1 MRPDLQS
8 HSPFGELMG
17 TTIVSVDADRRT
29 IETSY
34 DLGLEATN
42 RIGTI
47 AGGMICA
54 MLDSVTGLVALSIL
68 PTNQVI
74 VHTSLQ
80 VEYLRPARP
89 GRIRALG
96 EVCERT
102 DRDIHSRG
110 ELFAPDGT
118 RLATAAATLRIIET
132 QRAKSM
138 Q

>member
-1 MRPDLQS
+1 
-8 HSPFGELMG
+8 MG
-17 TTIVSVDADRRT
+17 TTIVSVDVDRRT

-34 DLGLEATN
+34 DLGREATN

-74 VHTSLQ
+74 VHTSLR

-89 GRIRALG
+89 GTIRARG
-96 EVCERT
+96 EVRERT
-102 DRDIHSRG
+102 ERDIRSRG
-110 ELFAPDGT
+110 ELFAPDGK
-118 RLATAAATLRIIET
+118 RLATAEATLRIIEKPT
-132 QRAKSM
+132 AKSM
-138 Q
+138 E